1 MPVTTLDPKTA
12 LVVIDLQKGVVAAPT
27 AQPIDVVLSNAGA
40 LADAFRAKRLPVV
53 LVNVGGAA
61 PGRTETK
68 RPRMEP
74 PADWMDF
81 VPELKQQP
89 TDHVVTKYAWGAFSN
104 TELATYLRD
113 QGVTQIVLAGISTSV
128 GVESTARYAYEHGFN
143 VTLALDAI
151 SDRSAEAHAY
161 STTQIFPKLGETGAT
176 QEILKLL
183 AADA

>member
-27 AQPIDVVLSNAGA
+27 AQPVEGVLANAAA
-40 LADAFRAKRLPVV
+40 LADAFRAKQWPVV

-81 VPELKQQP
+81 VPELNQQP
-89 TDHVVTKYAWGAFSN
+89 GDHVVTKYAWGAFAN
-104 TELATYLRD
+104 TGLADYLRA
-113 QGVTQIVLAGISTSV
+113 QGVTQIVLAGIATSI
-128 GVESTARYAYEHGFN
+128 GVESSARYAYEHGFN
-143 VTLALDAI
+143 VTLALDAM
-151 SDRSAEAHAY
+151 SDRNAEAHTY
-161 STTQIFPKLGETGAT
+161 VTTQVFPKLGETGST
-176 QEILKLL
+176 KEVLKLL
-183 AADA
+183 AAVA